1 MTFGSGPIGK
11 FTDPDRTIRLILAPG
26 GQWQVAWS
34 TMDIFEGMAGGA
46 KLNVLQN
53 QSPRGTIFDRNGQ
66 VIAKDSQTNY
76 AVKLLTRAYPTKKDD
91 DCFRKLAEVF
101 RLESPK
107 LKLVYDGFTGK
118 DFGFEMGTL
127 SQDDY
132 VKYKPQLD
140 AVCLL
145 EYHAQ
150 TSRVYYGGSF
160 AAQTVGFIGGIP
172 GDQAGNYPGYSP
184 DALVGREGIENYW
197 EKKLAGESG
206 AQLIV
211 TAPDGTPIRT
221 ISVRKPTPSQDV
233 TLTLDRDL
241 QVATEKAI
249 ASAYDY
255 ANWAQYSTGATAVV
269 LNANT
274 GEILSMASYP
284 TINPDCLLPRTYCD
298 VQQTIAL
305 YNQQH
310 AFTNRAT
317 QELYAAGSVFK
328 IVSTAAA
335 TDSGTFKFSDVYVC
349 RGVWDGSKL
358 GDQVRFDW
366 IHDDKY
372 AKKPYHDAIT
382 LQQGLTASCDAY
394 FWQVGY
400 KLNDVDAGLLKKYAN
415 QMGLGVPTGIEQA
428 VGSEATGNIPDP
440 AWKLKNIGQPWGLGD
455 NLNTVIGQ
463 GDVKVTTI
471 QIARMMMG
479 VANGGTLYHPYVI
492 KSVGAP
498 GQPPSYMS
506 ATAAPDQMNL
516 KPGVIQ
522 GIQEGLCAVVSD
534 DKIGTAHFVFYNW
547 DQVSSQVRAC
557 ARTVTAQ
564 TDPPPPNRR
573 S

>member
-145 EYHAQ
+145 EYHPQ

-206 AQLIV
+206 AQLII

-221 ISVRKPTPSQDV
+221 ISVRKPSPSQDV
-233 TLTLDRDL
+233 TLPLDPDL
-241 QVATEKAI
+241 HDRREKSIPPPSVSAT
-249 ASAYDY
+249 
-255 ANWAQYSTGATAVV
+255 WAGTRPGA
-269 LNANT
+269 
-274 GEILSMASYP
+274 
-284 TINPDCLLPRTYCD
+284 
-298 VQQTIAL
+298 
-305 YNQQH
+305 
-310 AFTNRAT
+310 
-317 QELYAAGSVFK
+317 
-328 IVSTAAA
+328 
-335 TDSGTFKFSDVYVC
+335 
-349 RGVWDGSKL
+349 
-358 GDQVRFDW
+358 
-366 IHDDKY
+366 
-372 AKKPYHDAIT
+372 
-382 LQQGLTASCDAY
+382 
-394 FWQVGY
+394 
-400 KLNDVDAGLLKKYAN
+400 
-415 QMGLGVPTGIEQA
+415 
-428 VGSEATGNIPDP
+428 
-440 AWKLKNIGQPWGLGD
+440 
-455 NLNTVIGQ
+455 
-463 GDVKVTTI
+463 
-471 QIARMMMG
+471 
-479 VANGGTLYHPYVI
+479 
-492 KSVGAP
+492 GAP
-498 GQPPSYMS
+498 RVRRTPRQPPP
-506 ATAAPDQMNL
+506 TAR
-516 KPGVIQ
+516 
-522 GIQEGLCAVVSD
+522 
-534 DKIGTAHFVFYNW
+534 F
-547 DQVSSQVRAC
+547 
-557 ARTVTAQ
+557 
-564 TDPPPPNRR
+564 PPTPPT
-573 S
+573 SLPPTTS